1 MIFLEALKWMGV
13 IAIGTI
19 GAMGALFAGMLLVA
33 GLCMLFE
40 GGRR

>member
-13 IAIGTI
+13 IAVGTI
-19 GAMGALFAGMLLVA
+19 GGIAALIAGMLMVA

-40 GGRR
+40 GGKR